1 MILSLKKWLNPEID
15 AETLMSRYAKS
26 GNNDLLKRLIELHA
40 DDLYHYLISQSDIE
54 LAKDISQKTWLK
66 VIDKREYY
74 QSSGTF
80 KAWLFTVARNALF
93 DEMRKLQRFKLIVDQ
108 NIEPELIAIK
118 PLEHNED
125 MNIKFRQI
133 LEQLPFV
140 QREAFVL
147 QQEGFSIAQIADITQ
162 QKIETIKTRLR
173 YAKLQFKQHIGA

>member
-1 MILSLKKWLNPEID
+1 
-15 AETLMSRYAKS
+15 
-26 GNNDLLKRLIELHA
+26 
-40 DDLYHYLISQSDIE
+40 
-54 LAKDISQKTWLK
+54 
-66 VIDKREYY
+66 
-74 QSSGTF
+74 
-80 KAWLFTVARNALF
+80 
-93 DEMRKLQRFKLIVDQ
+93 LQRFKLIVDQ